1 METLNQ
7 LDIKE
12 EGEDLGSEEMILRSS
27 TLEEFWRVAKLNDSL
42 LFQKSRDKWIKE
54 GDENTKYFHN
64 LVNWRRRKNTLK
76 GLDIQGNWV
85 EESAAVKSKVREFF

>member
-64 LVNWRRRKNTLK
+64 LVNWRRRKNALK

>member
-64 LVNWRRRKNTLK
+64 LVNWRRRKNALK

-85 EESAAVKSKVREFF
+85 EESTAVKSKVREFF